1 MMAPEKSGYLSP
13 IYLIF
18 IKLMCVHRSNHLLFN
33 LSPRKLPLRPAV
45 ICLLFQVSAIL
56 MDILCP
62 ICEIHVWVQQESAQ
76 NNSHII
82 ERVLLTGA

>member
-1 MMAPEKSGYLSP
+1 MSFK
-13 IYLIF
+13 
-18 IKLMCVHRSNHLLFN
+18 
-33 LSPRKLPLRPAV
+33 PAV

-76 NNSHII
+76 NNSNSI
-82 ERVLLTGA
+82 ERVLLTGAEMRKPKYQGMKNGEIQLGSKLKLK